1 VRFTF
6 PKPAAEAVHHDFQQE
21 MPMGRLTEILD
32 NAQQR
37 ARTLG
42 VPYNGAITPA
52 EAHELLSLAPG
63 AKLVDVR
70 TRAEWDWV
78 GRVPGSVEIE
88 WQTYPGGQPNPD
100 FLAALTQQVDP
111 ESLVMFLCR
120 SGGRSHGAAM
130 AAKAEGY
137 TEVYNILEGFEGDKD
152 TSGHRNAVGGWR
164 LAGLPWVQS

>member
-1 VRFTF
+1 
-6 PKPAAEAVHHDFQQE
+6 
-21 MPMGRLTEILD
+21 MGRLTEILE
-32 NAQQR
+32 NARQR
-37 ARTLG
+37 ASALG
-42 VPYNGAITPA
+42 VPYNGALTPA
-52 EAHELLSLAPG
+52 EAHELLTLAPG

-100 FLAALTQQVDP
+100 FVVALRQQVDP

-152 TSGHRNAVGGWR
+152 ASGHRNAVGGWR
-164 LAGLPWVQS
+164 FAGLPWTQS